1 MGDITCN
8 AITIELQLNPFLVSF
23 LQPVNMSTTKVV
35 ANLYL

>member
-1 MGDITCN
+1 MRDITCDV
-8 AITIELQLNPFLVSF
+8 ITIESQLNPFLISI